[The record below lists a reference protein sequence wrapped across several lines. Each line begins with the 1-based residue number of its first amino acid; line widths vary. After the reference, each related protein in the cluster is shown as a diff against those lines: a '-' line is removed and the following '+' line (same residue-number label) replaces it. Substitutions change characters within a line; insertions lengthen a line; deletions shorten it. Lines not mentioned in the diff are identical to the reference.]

1 MTKKVEEA
9 KTKLAEAEGVCE
21 KVTKEE
27 KAVEKEVTEAQKGF
41 TEAQG
46 GERLTIS
53 KGMNTEEA
61 ELERLRG
68 ELHEIL
74 QKARVEEVE
83 LPMMKQKKKDGVI
96 EEEEEGIKS
105 RLSNKRFIFL
115 QMAS

>member
-1 MTKKVEEA
+1 M
-9 KTKLAEAEGVCE
+9 
-21 KVTKEE
+21 
-27 KAVEKEVTEAQKGF
+27 
-41 TEAQG
+41 
-46 GERLTIS
+46 
-53 KGMNTEEA
+53 
-61 ELERLRG
+61 RG
-68 ELHEIL
+68 EQHEIL